1 VLVRRTFTLDT
12 QRDAMLL
19 AWLDA
24 QANQSE
30 TVRTA
35 LRNHYDESQVTL
47 ADVYRAVQAVEQRLA
62 DGVTLGAPAP
72 QSQPA
77 EDPDLADALDNLG
90 L

>member
-1 VLVRRTFTLDT
+1 MLVRRTFSLDT
-12 QRDAMLL
+12 QRDAALL

-35 LRNHYDESQVTL
+35 LRAYYDESQVTL

-62 DGVTLGAPAP
+62 DGVTLGALAP

>member
-1 VLVRRTFTLDT
+1 MMIRRSFTLDS
-12 QRDAMLL
+12 QRDAALL

-24 QANQSE
+24 QVNSSE
-30 TVRTA
+30 TVRAA
-35 LRNHYDESQVTL
+35 LRAYYDESLVTL

-62 DGVTLGAPAP
+62 DGITLGPPAP
-72 QSQPA
+72 HPQLA

>member
-1 VLVRRTFTLDT
+1 MLVRRTFTLDT
-12 QRDAMLL
+12 QRDAALL

-24 QANQSE
+24 QDNQSE
-30 TVRTA
+30 TVRVA
-35 LRNHYDESQVTL
+35 LRAYYDESQVTL

-62 DGVTLGAPAP
+62 DGVAVPAPATAP
-72 QSQPA
+72 V

>member
-1 VLVRRTFTLDT
+1 MMIRRSFTLDS
-12 QRDAMLL
+12 QRDAALL

-24 QANQSE
+24 QANSSE
-30 TVRTA
+30 TVRVA
-35 LRNHYDESQVTL
+35 LRAYYDESQVTL

-62 DGVTLGAPAP
+62 DGIILGDPVP
-72 QSQPA
+72 QSHPA

>member
-1 VLVRRTFTLDT
+1 MIRRSFTLDS
-12 QRDAMLL
+12 QRDAALL

-24 QANQSE
+24 QANSSE
-30 TVRTA
+30 TVRAA
-35 LRNHYDESQVTL
+35 LRAYYNESQVTL

-62 DGVTLGAPAP
+62 DGVAVGALATAP
-72 QSQPA
+72 V

>member
-1 VLVRRTFTLDT
+1 MLVRRTFTLDT
-12 QRDAMLL
+12 QRDATLL

-24 QANQSE
+24 QDNQSE
-30 TVRTA
+30 TVRAA
-35 LRNHYDESQVTL
+35 LRNLYDVSQVTL

-62 DGVTLGAPAP
+62 DGVAVAASATAPV
-72 QSQPA
+72 

>member
-1 VLVRRTFTLDT
+1 MMIRRSFTLDS
-12 QRDAMLL
+12 QRDAALL

-24 QANQSE
+24 QANSSE
-30 TVRTA
+30 TVRAA
-35 LRNHYDESQVTL
+35 LRAYYNESQVTL

-62 DGVTLGAPAP
+62 DRVAVAALATTPV
-72 QSQPA
+72 

>member
-1 VLVRRTFTLDT
+1 MIRRSFTLDS
-12 QRDAMLL
+12 QRDAALL

-24 QANQSE
+24 QANSSE
-30 TVRTA
+30 TVRAA
-35 LRNHYDESQVTL
+35 LRAYYNESQVTL

-62 DGVTLGAPAP
+62 DGVAVAAPTTAP
-72 QSQPA
+72 V

>member
-1 VLVRRTFTLDT
+1 MLVRHTFSLDT
-12 QRDAMLL
+12 QRDAALL

-24 QANQSE
+24 QDNLSE
-30 TVRTA
+30 TVRVA
-35 LRNHYDESQVTL
+35 LRNHYDASQVTL

-62 DGVTLGAPAP
+62 DGVAVAAPTSTP
-72 QSQPA
+72 T

>member
-1 VLVRRTFTLDT
+1 MLVRRTFTLDT
-12 QRDAMLL
+12 QRDATLL

-24 QANQSE
+24 QDNQSE
-30 TVRTA
+30 TVRAA
-35 LRNHYDESQVTL
+35 LRNLYDASQVTL

-62 DGVTLGAPAP
+62 DGVAVVAPSSAP
-72 QSQPA
+72 V

>member
-1 VLVRRTFTLDT
+1 MLVRRTFSLDT
-12 QRDAMLL
+12 QRDAALL

-24 QANQSE
+24 QDNLSE
-30 TVRTA
+30 TVRVA
-35 LRNHYDESQVTL
+35 LRNHYDASQVTL

-62 DGVTLGAPAP
+62 AGVVLGAPQP
-72 QSQPA
+72 QLA

>member
-1 VLVRRTFTLDT
+1 MLVRRTFSLNTR
-12 QRDAMLL
+12 RDAALL

-24 QANQSE
+24 QPNFSE
-30 TVRTA
+30 TVRAA
-35 LRNHYDESQVTL
+35 LRAYYDASQVTL

-62 DGVTLGAPAP
+62 DGVVVVAPTIAP
-72 QSQPA
+72 V

>member
-1 VLVRRTFTLDT
+1 MLVRRTFTLDT
-12 QRDAMLL
+12 QRDATLL

-24 QANQSE
+24 QDNQSE
-30 TVRTA
+30 TVRAA
-35 LRNHYDESQVTL
+35 LRNLYDASQVTL

-62 DGVTLGAPAP
+62 DGVTLGTPAP
-72 QSQPA
+72 QPI

>member
-1 VLVRRTFTLDT
+1 MLVRRTFTLDT
-12 QRDAMLL
+12 QRDATLL

-24 QANQSE
+24 QDNLSE
-30 TVRTA
+30 TVRAA
-35 LRNHYDESQVTL
+35 LRAYYDASLVTL

-62 DGVTLGAPAP
+62 DGVAVAVPAIAPT
-72 QSQPA
+72 

>member
-1 VLVRRTFTLDT
+1 MLVRRTFSLDT
-12 QRDAMLL
+12 QRDATLL

-24 QANQSE
+24 QDNLSE
-30 TVRTA
+30 TVRVA
-35 LRNHYDESQVTL
+35 LRNHYDASQVTL

-62 DGVTLGAPAP
+62 DGVAVVAPSSAP
-72 QSQPA
+72 V